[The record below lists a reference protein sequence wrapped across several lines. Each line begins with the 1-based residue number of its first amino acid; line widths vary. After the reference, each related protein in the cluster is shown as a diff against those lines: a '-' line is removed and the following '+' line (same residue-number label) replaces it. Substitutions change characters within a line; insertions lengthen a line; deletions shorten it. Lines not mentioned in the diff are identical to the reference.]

1 KARLARIRIAK
12 KGSSNAYLQSKRNGL
27 LNELLDL
34 TGSEEEEQH
43 MNKTSSLLESQHHH
57 LLHCLEK
64 TTAHEFVDEQ
74 LFEQNCIEGAQFSR
88 SPSLSSQE
96 GFTGT
101 CCTRRS
107 RKRIPLP
114 NASLSTTHTHT
125 HTQGLQELSAIHIQ
139 CGDQPSLSTS
149 SRSSLNMKS
158 SERSRI
164 NCRGQQITTAVIS
177 LPSPTNFSP
186 DGDGHSPANPIPA
199 SPTINTTT
207 SSNIVKVSAL

>member
-1 KARLARIRIAK
+1 MPYLYAVPIWQVWLRLWYKFKVRWMQMLKIYLSAGKQCTQLSHKSWLWLKALVITPDVWNHLWQKI
-12 KGSSNAYLQSKRNGL
+12 NGHKENFL
-27 LNELLDL
+27 L
-34 TGSEEEEQH
+34 SVQ
-43 MNKTSSLLESQHHH
+43 
-57 LLHCLEK
+57 
-64 TTAHEFVDEQ
+64 AHEFVDEQ

-139 CGDQPSLSTS
+139 CSDQPNISTRYVCGWLLQYS
-149 SRSSLNMKS
+149 YCTL
-158 SERSRI
+158 E
-164 NCRGQQITTAVIS
+164 G
-177 LPSPTNFSP
+177 
-186 DGDGHSPANPIPA
+186 
-199 SPTINTTT
+199 
-207 SSNIVKVSAL
+207 IVAM